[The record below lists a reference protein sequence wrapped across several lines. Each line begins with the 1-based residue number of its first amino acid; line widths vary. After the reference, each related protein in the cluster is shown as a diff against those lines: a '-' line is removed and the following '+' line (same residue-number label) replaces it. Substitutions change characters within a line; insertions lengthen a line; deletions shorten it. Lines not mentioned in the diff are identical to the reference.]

1 MTIHFFTGCT
11 FTLTELML
19 MFFVYAFLGWCT
31 EVAFAALKS
40 GQFVNRGFL
49 NSPLCPIYG
58 FGIIA
63 VVVLL
68 YPFAEHPFLLLIGSI
83 VITSLLELITGW
95 AMEKLFNTRWW
106 DYSQEPFNL
115 HGYICLRFSIL
126 WGLACLGIVQI
137 FHPLIMRLIRWVPD
151 GIGAVVCV
159 VLTVTTV
166 IDLIATVSAVRGLQK
181 RLKVITALAGDI
193 HEVSDSIGEDIYGTV
208 NSILVSTED
217 DRLRVEAYLSLCAD
231 NRKAE
236 KELAQQHRQQ
246 EQLLRAEL
254 LDQSKTARSEAMEE
268 KRAALQEKLRQRK
281 PAHERILKA
290 FPNMQT
296 KSDTQALEQLRS
308 TLGDYRKK

>member
-11 FTLTELML
+11 FTLTELLL
-19 MFFVYAFLGWCT
+19 MFFVYSFLGWCT

-40 GQFVNRGFL
+40 GKFVNRGFL

-68 YPFAEHPFLLLIGSI
+68 YPFADHPFLLLLGSI
-83 VITSLLELITGW
+83 VITSLLELVTGW
-95 AMEKLFNTRWW
+95 LMEKLFDTRWW
-106 DYSQEPFNL
+106 DYSNEPFNL

-126 WGLACLGIVQI
+126 WGLACLCIVQI
-137 FHPLIMRLIRWVPD
+137 FHPLIMRLIRLVPD
-151 GIGAVVCV
+151 SIGGIVCAVLA
-159 VLTVTTV
+159 VLTVA
-166 IDLIATVSAVRGLQK
+166 DLIATVSAVRGLQK
-181 RLKVITALAGDI
+181 RLKHISALAEDI
-193 HEVSDSIGEDIYGTV
+193 HQVSDSIGEDIYGTV
-208 NSILVSTED
+208 NSILVNTED
-217 DRLRVEAYLSLCAD
+217 DRLRLEAYVNLCAD
-231 NRKAE
+231 NRREE

-254 LDQSKTARSEAMEE
+254 LDESKAARSEALDE

-281 PAHERILKA
+281 PAHERILRA

-296 KSDTQALEQLRS
+296 KTDTQALEELRRS
-308 TLGDYRKK
+308 LGERGNK